1 MTSPTLEKYKIL
13 IEALKLCMPDFIDE
27 SDPNMDPEQIN
38 VLIQAKEIID
48 EN

>member
-13 IEALKLCMPDFIDE
+13 IEALKLTMPDFIDL
-27 SDPNMDPEQIN
+27 SDPNLSTEQKNI
-38 VLIQAKEIID
+38 LTQAKEIID